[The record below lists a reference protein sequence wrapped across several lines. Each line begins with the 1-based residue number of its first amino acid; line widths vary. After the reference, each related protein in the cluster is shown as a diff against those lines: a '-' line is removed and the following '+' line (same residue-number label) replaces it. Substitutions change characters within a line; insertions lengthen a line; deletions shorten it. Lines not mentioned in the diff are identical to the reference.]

1 MLALGR
7 QMDRDSSQGTISF
20 EMVCDLYPRLLGTL
34 VELSLQSHLGR
45 FVCRSTRF
53 PNLM

>member
-7 QMDRDSSQGTISF
+7 QMDRDSSEGTIFF
-20 EMVCDLYPRLLGTL
+20 EMVCDLYSRLLGTL
-34 VELSLQSHLGR
+34 VELSLQSHLDR
-45 FVCRSTRF
+45 FVCRHTRS